1 MEDDSVLHAWLKT
14 KEKEILQRFDREV
27 VTTEDMLVL
36 ILKAH
41 IDAKSA
47 PQTYRSQPIRPS

>member
-1 MEDDSVLHAWLKT
+1 MEDNSVLYAWLET

-41 IDAKSA
+41 IDAKSDSQA
-47 PQTYRSQPIRPS
+47 YRSQPIKPS